1 MNNVV
6 SAYLLYLAI
15 TVPLAVWVARTLHR
29 HARKF
34 LVTVFDGD
42 EEMANSVNSLL
53 VIGFILMN
61 LGFIALAMATE
72 AEIVSS
78 REMLELVSTKVGLA
92 VLGIGTVHL
101 INVWAFNTYRRRA
114 IHRQEGF
121 AVVAP
126 SGFTSA
132 GFTPPTYAPAGYVP
146 TFTPTSAPTTHPN
159 TNAK

>member
-6 SAYLLYLAI
+6 SAYLMYLAI

-29 HARKF
+29 HGRKF

-53 VIGFILMN
+53 VIGFVLLN

-72 AEIVSS
+72 AEVVST

-92 VLGIGTVHL
+92 VLGIGAVHL
-101 INVWAFNTYRRRA
+101 INVWAFNSYRRRA

-121 AVVAP
+121 PVVAP
-126 SGFTSA
+126 SSFTPA
-132 GFTPPTYAPAGYVP
+132 GFTPPTYATAGYTPAFSPAPNVANPP
-146 TFTPTSAPTTHPN
+146 TAGR
-159 TNAK
+159 